1 MTYEEIKKEK
11 REWHEH
17 KTDTETEIDM
27 LRKYGRIEMEIRT
40 KWKQRLAETGKRH
53 LEKTLERNRD

>member
-17 KTDTETEIDM
+17 NTDTETEIDM
-27 LRKYGRIEMEIRT
+27 LRKYGRIEKEIRT
-40 KWKQRLAETGKRH
+40 KSKQRLAETGKSI
-53 LEKTLERNRD
+53 